1 VLESKMKRIALR
13 AVLSS
18 LAVAGAALAVF
29 LLVHGTGAQETGQR
43 VPMISDW
50 SHRHVVFSQPHS
62 FEEAWRLQREPRY
75 WMQVLAHNGSRHGRI
90 DHESEGDEENFSDFE
105 RRRREHKRT
114 FERDWGQSLG
124 VGGSTGSPLSPFNPV
139 YPAKFSFNINAAP
152 DCTHDYA
159 VFPTNLAGV
168 TGGQASIIAYNQLY
182 SGTGTATP
190 FCGGANPSVYW
201 SYNTNFN
208 TAGTATTGSVET
220 SPVLSLDG
228 SKIAFV
234 ETRSPGN
241 GGAIL
246 HLLKWHAGDG
256 SAINTAVAPTT
267 IATAWSACTGT
278 GSCMI
283 SIVLSVF
290 GTNGKK
296 ADTASSPFYDYQRD
310 VIYVGDDGDV
320 LHKIINAFGV
330 SGAPPSEVVTG
341 NWPLILGGTPSTRL
355 NSPALDSVS
364 GNIFVTDSDGVLSYV
379 REVFSVPS
387 GGTCVNMG
395 SPPCFGGSINLSP
408 GGVVHVISD
417 GPIVDSVT
425 GKVFA
430 FIGNNGTAGPNAAVV
445 QSDVTLSGFVS
456 ASLGVGTGNHLHAGA
471 FDHAYLTGNGSAGRL
486 YMCGSSSNST
496 PTIQRIGFTNSGRSP
511 ASPFQNTVGTMNAAV
526 DTVTATVGTNGS
538 AECSPV
544 TELFNANAPTAQD
557 QIFFG
562 VQSLGAGANCGVS
575 VGIGCVMSINVTGI
589 PGSLTI
595 FNSIA
600 EIFGP
605 SGIIVDN
612 VANTTNF
619 PQSSSLYFSS
629 LGNSTTGVPCGSAAI
644 VGVGCAVKVTQAG
657 LN

>member
-1 VLESKMKRIALR
+1 MKRIALQ
-13 AVLSS
+13 AVLSY
-18 LAVAGAALAVF
+18 LAVVGAALAVF
-29 LLVHGTGAQETGQR
+29 LLVHSTGAQETGQR
-43 VPMISDW
+43 IPMISDW
-50 SHRHVVFSQPHS
+50 SHQHVVFSQPHS

-75 WMQVLAHNGSRHGRI
+75 WMQILGRNARPHGQI
-90 DHESEGDEENFSDFE
+90 DHEFESEEEIFSDVE

-124 VGGSTGSPLSPFNPV
+124 AGGSTGSPATPFVPV
-139 YPAKFSFNINAAP
+139 YPAKFSFNINATP
-152 DCTHDYA
+152 SCPNDYA
-159 VFPTNLAGV
+159 VFPTNLAGAS
-168 TGGQASIIAYNQLY
+168 GGQASIIAYNQLY

-190 FCGGANPSVYW
+190 VCGGANPSVYW

-208 TAGTATTGSVET
+208 ATGGATTGTVET

-228 SKIAFV
+228 SKLAFV
-234 ETRSPGN
+234 ETRSTGN

-256 SAINTAVAPTT
+256 GAINTAAAPTT
-267 IATAWSACTGT
+267 IATAWTACPGT

-283 SIVLSVF
+283 SIGLSAF

-320 LHKIINAFGV
+320 LHKITSAFGV
-330 SGAPPSEVVTG
+330 SGATPSEVTPS
-341 NWPLILGGTPSTRL
+341 WPIMLGGTATTRL

-364 GNIFVTDSDGVLSYV
+364 GNIFVSDSDGVLSYV
-379 REVFSVPS
+379 RETFSVPG

-395 SPPCFGGSINLSP
+395 SPPCFGGSINISP
-408 GGVVHVISD
+408 GGTVHVITD

-425 GKVFA
+425 GKVFV
-430 FIGNNGTAGPNAAVV
+430 FIGNNGTNGPNAAVV

-456 ASLGVGTGNHLHAGA
+456 ASLGAGTGNHIHAGA

-511 ASPFQNTVGTMNAAV
+511 ASPFPNTVGTMNAAV
-526 DTVTATVGTNGS
+526 DAGVGMTLAVGTNGS

-589 PGSLTI
+589 PTSLTI
-595 FNSIA
+595 ANSIA
-600 EIFGP
+600 EIGGP

-612 VANTTNF
+612 DANTTTF

-629 LGNSTTGVPCGSAAI
+629 LGNSTATVPCGTTPP
-644 VGVGCAVKVTQAG
+644 GVGCAVKVTQAG